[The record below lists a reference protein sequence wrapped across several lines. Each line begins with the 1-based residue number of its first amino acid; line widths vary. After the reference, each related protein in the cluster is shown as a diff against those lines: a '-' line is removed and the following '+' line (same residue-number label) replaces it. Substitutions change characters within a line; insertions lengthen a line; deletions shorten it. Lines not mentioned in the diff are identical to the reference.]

1 MKKRYNV
8 RRITSRRSYSTIE
21 LSELLGAHQQTIRL
35 WRVRGMQAID
45 ETKHSPLFMGS
56 EIRQFLSK
64 GQADQKVKLADDE
77 YYCMHCKGAR
87 CAVEVKIVDTGAMI
101 GRGKSSMRREGRCC
115 ECGLRVRRFYAKPV
129 NILAEGKGI
138 ILEHPPSL

>member
-1 MKKRYNV
+1 
-8 RRITSRRSYSTIE
+8 
-21 LSELLGAHQQTIRL
+21 
-35 WRVRGMQAID
+35 MQPVD
-45 ETKHSPLFMGS
+45 ETKHNSLFIGI
-56 EIRQFLSK
+56 EIRRFLSK

-87 CAVEVKIVDTGAMI
+87 LATDVQVVDTGAMI
-101 GRGKSSMRREGRCC
+101 GHGKSSMRREGRCIK
-115 ECGLRVRRFYAKPV
+115 CGMRVRRFDTKPV